1 MWHALDY
8 QTFSQFTPY
17 LPLAKNDCIFSFKEK
32 DDDEAKEEGRVG
44 GRRRGEPFCFDLD
57 LDSDRTRQKS

>member
-44 GRRRGEPFCFDLD
+44 GGARLGTGRGGGKPSTSKEW
-57 LDSDRTRQKS
+57 K